1 MNVQFFT
8 CNTATLVA
16 TLVLLQLLHLSKG
29 ALCATN
35 ATKAYRLVAVLHKD
49 RRCKGA
55 NVQNFARSANNLKRQ
70 KPTATEYVIFAES
83 WK

>member
-1 MNVQFFT
+1 MNAQCFT
-8 CNTATLVA
+8 CNTATPFA
-16 TLVLLQLLHLSKG
+16 TLILLQLLHLSKG

-49 RRCKGA
+49 RRCKDA
-55 NVQNFARSANNLKRQ
+55 NVQNFTRSLKTPPQVNNPHIER
-70 KPTATEYVIFAES
+70 AIFAES